1 MTIEL
6 RVTNPLDH
14 SPRELTLAA
23 DFLNRLAAEAT
34 LQAELQQEARLP
46 YKNSAVGFTVAEHP
60 TVTVT
65 PTTVAPAGGDHA
77 PEAPRAPQPDA
88 FSADRDAELD
98 PAQVF
103 TQAPPAP
110 SATPTESS
118 APPAPSAPAAP
129 AAPGV
134 SVAVDK
140 AGLPW
145 DPRIHSESKAINK
158 GDGLW
163 RAKRGRDETIVPG
176 IEAELRA
183 LMAVQ
188 APAPNVAPAAPTTPV
203 APAAAPAA
211 PESPAAPTAPPAP
224 PAPAPASNGVPTNL
238 GELMIKA
245 QQAVNAGRMQMVD
258 LTLAAQELG
267 VAALPLL
274 GTRPDLIPAVYEKLK
289 DKLQ

>member
-34 LQAELQQEARLP
+34 LCGDTRTVGAPAELAAP
-46 YKNSAVGFTVAEHP
+46 YGQAAVTA
-60 TVTVT
+60 T
-65 PTTVAPAGGDHA
+65 PIITELTAPAGGDHA

-110 SATPTESS
+110 SATPMESS

-129 AAPGV
+129 AAP
-134 SVAVDK
+134 VAVDK

-183 LMAVQ
+183 LMALP
-188 APAPNVAPAAPTTPV
+188 AGATAPNVAPVAPTTPV

-267 VAALPLL
+267 IAALPLL